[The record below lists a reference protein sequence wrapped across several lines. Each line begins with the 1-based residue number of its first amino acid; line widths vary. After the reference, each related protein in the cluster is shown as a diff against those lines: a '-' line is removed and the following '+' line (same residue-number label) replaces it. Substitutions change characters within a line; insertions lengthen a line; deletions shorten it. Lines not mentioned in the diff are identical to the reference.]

1 MSPNVELEESG
12 GGRRCRRSS
21 GVDGLVAQR
30 PSPDKSSK
38 KDSPTLRVV
47 GGSRR
52 TTMVT
57 PKFRRTPVLTT
68 PGKKTLEPATA
79 AGNDG
84 KETAPTSSNKPESSF
99 ADHKEMCSRVAKS
112 LYFAN
117 KMPTTPRPS
126 LPLTKLAVSTFSRRA
141 RQDTLDFLD
150 LEQAAEIGRNACVTP
165 TALIMA
171 LVYLERLSTNNP
183 AYLGSVKPSE
193 LFVVSL
199 LVASKFIQDDGEELG
214 IFNDEWATSAH
225 LELKKLNRME
235 LQFLTAID
243 WRVKVDP
250 DEYTK
255 VLEWLEREVSLGEGK
270 ARGWFTYTEVTTLLS
285 FHLLWPT
292 IYQHCVKVITAA
304 CMTYATLLAT
314 LVTTSILGPHIFILS
329 KSCLNTLTT
338 TGHSYQPCA
347 ATNSSSN
354 SFQTLDHYRDYPQA
368 TDEQQNMIDEEELT
382 NLNQAEVQLELSLFN
397 FENETYLNKPGIVK
411 SKLHSKEWIRP
422 GLTHFFHLQPHTAQK
437 PFNHGLESLFTQ
449 EIRRFFQAQRKHQ
462 KTIDGS
468 ALHNDCKRKNI
479 AVTSR
484 KTCSISDA
492 KNNDRF
498 SPFGLSLPHAKLI
511 RV

>member
-126 LPLTKLAVSTFSRRA
+126 LPLTSEYNKKRNYIFFSANAILNELQTDELCWANIELAVSTFSRRA

-199 LVASKFIQDDGEELG
+199 VCFI
-214 IFNDEWATSAH
+214 
-225 LELKKLNRME
+225 
-235 LQFLTAID
+235 AI
-243 WRVKVDP
+243 
-250 DEYTK
+250 
-255 VLEWLEREVSLGEGK
+255 
-270 ARGWFTYTEVTTLLS
+270 
-285 FHLLWPT
+285 
-292 IYQHCVKVITAA
+292 C
-304 CMTYATLLAT
+304 
-314 LVTTSILGPHIFILS
+314 
-329 KSCLNTLTT
+329 N
-338 TGHSYQPCA
+338 
-347 ATNSSSN
+347 
-354 SFQTLDHYRDYPQA
+354 
-368 TDEQQNMIDEEELT
+368 
-382 NLNQAEVQLELSLFN
+382 
-397 FENETYLNKPGIVK
+397 
-411 SKLHSKEWIRP
+411 
-422 GLTHFFHLQPHTAQK
+422 
-437 PFNHGLESLFTQ
+437 
-449 EIRRFFQAQRKHQ
+449 
-462 KTIDGS
+462 
-468 ALHNDCKRKNI
+468 
-479 AVTSR
+479 
-484 KTCSISDA
+484 
-492 KNNDRF
+492 
-498 SPFGLSLPHAKLI
+498 
-511 RV
+511 